1 MFEFAIRRATQRD
14 FAVIMRLMHAL
25 LGEMYA
31 LNRAALFDQGEAWR
45 DFEMRLW
52 QALPRESHDAEGQ
65 AGAPDHLLEIAD
77 HSGSDVIPIGLI
89 EASVLCPVPR
99 YRLESTLQ
107 IHAVYVLAD
116 YRCHG
121 VGTAL
126 LHSALAWGRQN
137 HCQQAQLSVLPHNPA
152 RRLYQALGFT
162 IAGVV
167 LRHDL
172 TGLPV

>member
-25 LGEMYA
+25 LGELSA

-52 QALPRESHDAEGQ
+52 RALPCASHDAEPY

-77 HSGSDVIPIGLI
+77 LSGSEVIPIGVI
-89 EASVLCPVPR
+89 EAGILCPVPI
-99 YRLESTLQ
+99 YRLVPTLQ
-107 IHAVYVLAD
+107 IHAVYVLAS
-116 YRCHG
+116 YRRCG

-126 LHSALAWGRQN
+126 LQSALAWGRQN
-137 HCQQAQLSVLPHNPA
+137 HCRQAQLSVLPHNPA

-162 IAGVV
+162 VDGVV